1 MKKTLYMMRHG
12 ETLFNLRHKIQGACD
27 SPLTENGIAQAK
39 KVAPF
44 VRSLNIDHA
53 YSSSAERASDT
64 LEHATEH
71 RMPYTRLKALKEM
84 NFGTFEGES
93 EDLNPKR
100 GPGFD
105 NFFVPYGGESRHNV
119 RERMVKALTDIME
132 KDDHQNVFVVS
143 HAGATMTFTSHWHDV
158 DEVLPKRLPNGTILR
173 WSYENKQF
181 TLEEAIYQDQHD

>member
-39 KVAPF
+39 KVAKY
-44 VRSLNIDHA
+44 VRTLNIDHA

-64 LEHATEH
+64 LEYAIEN
-71 RMPYTRLKALKEM
+71 RLPYTRLKALKEM

-93 EDLNPKR
+93 EDLNPQR
-100 GPGFD
+100 GPDFD
-105 NFFVPYGGESRHNV
+105 NFFVPYGGESRYQV
-119 RERMVKALTDIME
+119 QERMLKTLTAIME
-132 KDDHQNVFVVS
+132 NEDHQNVFIVS
-143 HAGATMTFTSHWHDV
+143 HAGATMGFVAQWHTI
-158 DEVLPKRLPNGTILR
+158 DEVLPNRLPNGTILK
-173 WSYENKQF
+173 WAYENKHF